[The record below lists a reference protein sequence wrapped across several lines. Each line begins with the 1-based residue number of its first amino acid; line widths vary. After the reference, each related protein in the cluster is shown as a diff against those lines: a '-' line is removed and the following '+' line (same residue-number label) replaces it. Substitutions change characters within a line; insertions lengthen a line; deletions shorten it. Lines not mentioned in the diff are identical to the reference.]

1 MSKSTLFFRETLPS
15 SVDLGA
21 KVLQIFHITKY
32 FGYLSMQKLFL
43 YTKIAVYY
51 SKLTRIFKRRIK
63 LMKQKYASLQ
73 KYAKIKGISF
83 VFGVEEY
90 SKAILV
96 PKIQKIILK

>member
-21 KVLQIFHITKY
+21 KVLQKFHITKY

-51 SKLTRIFKRRIK
+51 SKLTKIFKRRIK
-63 LMKQKYASLQ
+63 LMKQKYAPLQ

-90 SKAILV
+90 SRAILV

>member
-32 FGYLSMQKLFL
+32 FGYLFMQKLFWH
-43 YTKIAVYY
+43 TKIAGYY
-51 SKLTRIFKRRIK
+51 SKLTKIFKRRIK

-73 KYAKIKGISF
+73 KYAKIKGI
-83 VFGVEEY
+83 VFCIWGRR
-90 SKAILV
+90 I
-96 PKIQKIILK
+96 

>member
-15 SVDLGA
+15 SVDSGA

-32 FGYLSMQKLFL
+32 FGYLFMQKLFC
-43 YTKIAVYY
+43 TNKIAVYY
-51 SKLTRIFKRRIK
+51 SKLLTKIFKRRNK

-83 VFGVEEY
+83 VFGVEGY
-90 SKAILV
+90 SKLY
-96 PKIQKIILK
+96 